1 MKKENQ
7 EKKSP
12 KTLSSNIL
20 VNKKCPIC
28 KISLE
33 SAILCNTEIDY
44 CPRCFGLWFEED
56 ELRWAKDEKD
66 KDLNWLDIDLWKDS
80 KKFKVSYGIRLCPSC
95 RLPLY
100 EVYYGDSK
108 IIVDVCNVCKG
119 IWLDRGEFKKIIDY
133 LKEKQKYEILNNYSE
148 NLLKQGIEIFLGPDS
163 LKEEI
168 SDFLTVL
175 KFLKYNLIIK
185 HPTISKIISELF
197 R

>member
-1 MKKENQ
+1 MKKENK

-44 CPRCFGLWFEED
+44 CPRCFGLLFEED

-66 KDLNWLDIDLWKDS
+66 KDLNWLDIDLWKDP

-119 IWLDRGEFKKIIDY
+119 VWLDRGEFKKIIDY

-168 SDFLTVL
+168 YDFLTVL